1 MLYAIRVFE
10 VNMERLQKVIASSGI
25 ASRRKAEELINKGK
39 VKVNGNI
46 VTELGTKVSGN
57 DTIEVDGTIL
67 KRDSVKE
74 YYLLNK
80 PRGVISSVSDD
91 LSRPTVVDYIDTDAR
106 IYPVGRLDYDTT
118 GLIILTNDGEL
129 TNILAHPRNKIPKT
143 YIAKIEGLLNKDDI
157 DRLRNGIL
165 IEGRKVVVENFKI
178 RDKDFEKKTSLI
190 ELTIFE
196 GRNHIVKKLFESL
209 HHPVIRLSRIKIAF
223 LNSENLKSGQYR
235 KLSIKEVKKLYSLK

>member
-1 MLYAIRVFE
+1 
-10 VNMERLQKVIASSGI
+10 MERLQKVIASSGI

-91 LSRPTVVDYIDTDAR
+91 LNRPTVVDYIDTDVR

-209 HHPVIRLSRIKIAF
+209 RHPVIRLSRIKIAF
-223 LNSENLKSGQYR
+223 LSSENLKSGQYR